1 MKRIYDFSSFS
12 KLYEA
17 EEGGEKKIS
26 DFQNLIQMA
35 LANILDCYKRQT
47 GMTKEPYDKKIMGDY
62 DAVINAP
69 GVDSLKKILDN
80 VKSSAADDAKSTG
93 EAWRKA
99 ADAFLGVLSKIY
111 ELMPNNKE
119 AIGKIVSDYVKTAKE
134 KLGEASQDNEAK
146 KAAEEAE
153 KEAKADNNSLEYL
166 EGEGIFE
173 ALDFLKG
180 KKGKLKDLSKQ
191 ITIVGSTLNDF
202 QEIDFLKDE
211 AAKQK
216 SELDKI
222 SSEVVKM
229 FGMKNRDIENDDLE
243 RLATQMSEIVAKL
256 ADKQK
261 ELASQ
266 NETTKEAALLFAKAT
281 QELANATK
289 ADSEYQAQKI
299 LKKKEEEIK
308 KKKEDEKAAEG
319 EADKKFEE
327 KKKDF
332 GDLKKPVKSSEVKD
346 KKNEQ
351 VAKVQTLIKDKLGK
365 KIDRNSSEEFDKFT
379 TGKYAGDG
387 YFGKNTETIIKAT
400 KAALGMDDE
409 SSDITEELVD
419 RLLSLKES
427 ESFNFGRIKSFG
439 SFETLNEGRIKDV
452 KFDSDVFL
460 KVTKGEKVEKKEKAP
475 DIEKILDLL
484 TKQEEDS
491 KEEFSDVF
499 ELVLDKDFEPTDKGK
514 EAFEKMFGIS
524 WEDFKKSNDDQK
536 KSILKSGLSN
546 LSSTLKGA
554 GGMKDIKID
563 KELISSY
570 LKTK

>member
-17 EEGGEKKIS
+17 EEGEKKIS
-26 DFQNLIQMA
+26 DFQNLIQMT

-47 GMTKEPYDKKIMGDY
+47 GMTKDPYDKKIMGDY
-62 DAVINAP
+62 DAVISAP

-80 VKSSAADDAKSTG
+80 VKSSAADDAKATG

-99 ADAFLGVLSKIY
+99 ADAFLGVLTKVY

-153 KEAKADNNSLEYL
+153 KKANKDNNSLEYS
-166 EGEGIFE
+166 EGEEIFE

-191 ITIVGSTLNDF
+191 ITIVDSTLNDL
-202 QEIDFLKDE
+202 QGIDFLKDE
-211 AAKQK
+211 VAKQK

-243 RLATQMSEIVAKL
+243 RLATQMSEIVSKL

-299 LKKKEEEIK
+299 LKKKEEDDK
-308 KKKEDEKAAEG
+308 SAES
-319 EADKKFEE
+319 EEDKKFEE

-332 GDLKKPVKSSEVKD
+332 GDLKKPIKASDVKD
-346 KKNEQ
+346 KKNDQ
-351 VAKVQTLIKDKLGK
+351 VAEVQRLIKDKLGK
-365 KIDRNSSEEFDKFT
+365 KIDRASSEEFDKFT

-387 YFGKNTETIIKAT
+387 FFGKNTETVIKAV
-400 KAALGMDDE
+400 KAGLGMDDE

-419 RLLSLKES
+419 RLISLKES

-460 KVTKGEKVEKKEKAP
+460 KVAKGEKVEKKEKAP
-475 DIEKILDLL
+475 DIEKVLDIL
-484 TKQEEDS
+484 TKQENDS

-499 ELVLDKDFEPTDKGK
+499 ELVLGKDFEPTDKGK
-514 EAFEKMFGIS
+514 ETFEKMFGVS

-536 KSILKSGLSN
+536 KSILKSTLSN
-546 LSSTLKGA
+546 LSSLLKGA
-554 GGMKDIKID
+554 GGMKDVVVD
-563 KELISSY
+563 KKMILNY
-570 LKTK
+570 LKAK